1 MKKAIH
7 MEDILLTPNHGSVV
21 GTLVYED
28 TENRHLPSSRL
39 NQAKSSVNG
48 GWGVNCAK
56 GIVT

>member
-21 GTLVYED
+21 GTLVDED

-48 GWGVNCAK
+48 GGGVNCAK
-56 GIVT
+56 GIVS